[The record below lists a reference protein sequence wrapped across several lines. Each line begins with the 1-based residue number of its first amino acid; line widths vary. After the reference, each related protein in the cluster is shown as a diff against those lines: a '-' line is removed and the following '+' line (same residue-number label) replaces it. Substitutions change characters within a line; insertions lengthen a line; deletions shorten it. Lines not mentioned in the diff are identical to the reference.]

1 MPQYRN
7 HVFGSIELY
16 KCAETVR
23 MVVEENSKTPQQ
35 RPYVFPKAIFF
46 SRNRIFCA
54 RHFGKKNF
62 IFHRT
67 KLLLRGR
74 VCFAFINFNLHGQ
87 DFQGQKR
94 AYYYLLLYGYNSTHA
109 RIGCWAGIIIF
120 FYYMAL
126 SHKDWKLA
134 NSRIWLAQIDIDR
147 GLHFPI

>member
-1 MPQYRN
+1 MFLEAKNRINVQKLSGWWLRKIPRLPSRD
-7 HVFGSIELY
+7 H
-16 KCAETVR
+16 KCF
-23 MVVEENSKTPQQ
+23 Q
-35 RPYVFPKAIFF
+35 KAIFF
-46 SRNRIFCA
+46 SRNRTFCA
-54 RHFGKKNF
+54 RHFGKKNL
-62 IFHRT
+62 IFTRT
-67 KLLLRGR
+67 KLFSWGR